1 MIRKA
6 PKARN
11 VTAQGNALGLQL
23 IKLASAEGAHYQ
35 PSVRLAFR
43 ACIISR
49 LQRLTSLAATW
60 AAGPGYYISRPWR
73 FRLINV
79 ALIASLMA
87 GSVPGQK
94 KYERPAIKRPDTFR
108 GVDTVAPTDQ
118 TSIGDLK
125 WFEVFKDEELKKLV
139 RTAMIQNYDLRAAV
153 GRINAARANLGLAR
167 SDQFPQF
174 EASTDLTTTRTSRN
188 GQLGNSGQGGRTR
201 SFGSVFLNLINFE
214 LDVWGRLR
222 QQTKAAHAEL
232 RASEEDRKAVMTTV
246 VGDVATGYFSL
257 RELDWELD
265 IDRRTFATRENSL
278 RLIKLRQQGGLATM
292 LDVRQAEELV
302 YQASETIPDTE
313 RAIEQTEN
321 QISLLLGN
329 NPGPITRGQSLIR
342 QQELP
347 AVPAGLPSS
356 LLERRPDILAA
367 EENLV
372 AQHALVYAAKASY
385 FPRISLTGLLGFQSN
400 QLSNLFTGPS
410 GAWSFVPQITQPIFT
425 AGRLKSN
432 VKFAKAQQELALVQY
447 QLTIQTA
454 FREVSDGLIQYRKVR
469 EIRTQQELLVTTL
482 QDRSRLAYVRYQ
494 GGVDSLLNALDADR
508 DLFNA
513 ELSLA
518 QTRRN
523 ELLSMVQLYKALG
536 GGWQQ

>member
-1 MIRKA
+1 VILRVHLQKA
-6 PKARN
+6 MTKRF
-11 VTAQGNALGLQL
+11 L
-23 IKLASAEGAHYQ
+23 I
-35 PSVRLAFR
+35 
-43 ACIISR
+43 
-49 LQRLTSLAATW
+49 
-60 AAGPGYYISRPWR
+60 
-73 FRLINV
+73 
-79 ALIASLMA
+79 ALIVVSLLT
-87 GSVPGQK
+87 GSVAGQK
-94 KYERPAIKRPDTFR
+94 KYERPSAIKTPDAFR
-108 GVDTVAPTDQ
+108 GTATVAPADQ

-125 WFEVFKDEELKKLV
+125 WFEVFKDEALQKLV
-139 RTAMIQNYDLRAAV
+139 RTAIIQNYDLRAAV
-153 GRINAARANLGLAR
+153 ARINAAHANLGLAR

-174 EASTDLTTTRTSRN
+174 EASTDLTTTRISRN
-188 GQLGNSGQGGRTR
+188 GQLGASGQGGRTR
-201 SFGSVFLNLINFE
+201 SFGSVLLNLLNFE
-214 LDVWGRLR
+214 IDVWGRLR
-222 QQTKAAHAEL
+222 QQTKAARAEL

-265 IDRRTFATRENSL
+265 IDRRTLATREDSL
-278 RLIKLRQQGGLATM
+278 RLIRLRQQGGLATM

-302 YQASETIPDTE
+302 YQASETVPDTE

-321 QISLLLGN
+321 QISLLMGN
-329 NPGPITRGQSLIR
+329 NPGPISRGQSLTE

-356 LLERRPDILAA
+356 LLERRPDIRAA
-367 EENLV
+367 ENNLE
-372 AQHALVYAAKASY
+372 AQHALVYAAKAAY
-385 FPRISLTGLLGFQSN
+385 FPRISLTGFLGFQSN
-400 QLSNLFTGPS
+400 QLSSLFTGPS
-410 GAWSFVPQITQPIFT
+410 SAWSLVPQITQPIFT

-447 QLTIQTA
+447 QQTIQTA
-454 FREVSDGLIQYRKVR
+454 FREVSDALVQYRKVK

-482 QDRSRLAYVRYQ
+482 QDRSRLAYSRYQ

-523 ELLSMVQLYKALG
+523 ELLSLVQLYKALG